1 MSPLNSLDGGRDH
14 NNAQDNMNK
23 ATSLF
28 LMFLGQLVG
37 FIIGGAAGWIL
48 PGYVLWLALGSPS
61 DQGAW
66 VMFLVAPVGLIVGGV
81 VGMIL
86 AGRFVKACSQRD
98 AEQEKGDQTI
108 EKHST
113 RGR

>member
-1 MSPLNSLDGGRDH
+1 MT
-14 NNAQDNMNK
+14 K
-23 ATSLF
+23 TTSLI

-66 VMFLVAPVGLIVGGV
+66 VIFLVAPVGLIVGGV
-81 VGMIL
+81 VGLIL
-86 AGRFVKACSQRD
+86 AGRYVRACSQRD
-98 AEQEKGDQTI
+98 AEQKKGEHTI